1 MHAGDKEG
9 TRSWLDILS
18 FEAPPPPPHT
28 HTHSYELVYAP
39 AIEVTFLL

>member
-9 TRSWLDILS
+9 TRSWLDVLS
-18 FEAPPPPPHT
+18 FEAPP
-28 HTHSYELVYAP
+28 HSYELVYAP